1 MAVKSLKD
9 WTKQIEGLATMEIT
23 PLTELYTDMLATAH
37 DIGYKVPDALLV
49 ETENPD
55 ELRKVIEPLD
65 KGIKEFHA
73 ELLKAPVKPKAT
85 DTVKTASSHT
95 LKASEL
101 KKPRAAKKAAPKKPA
116 EPAAQKGKKEKT
128 MAKAAKTVAEPKAA
142 KKVAKKVAKKA
153 AAKKAASSNARVGVS
168 RFTGDEKITLKIKD
182 NPAREG
188 SGKFER
194 MANLMKHSGK
204 TVKTFLASKLG
215 RSSTLH
221 NAAKAGYITVK

>member
-1 MAVKSLKD
+1 MAAKLLKD
-9 WTKQIEGLATMEIT
+9 WTKQIDGLPTMEIT

-37 DIGYKVPDALLV
+37 DIGYKVPDDLLV
-49 ETENPD
+49 ETESPD

-73 ELLKAPVKPKAT
+73 EAAKAKPAT
-85 DTVKTASSHT
+85 EKKETVK
-95 LKASEL
+95 KAIS
-101 KKPRAAKKAAPKKPA
+101 KKAAPKKPA
-116 EPAAQKGKKEKT
+116 EPAVQKGKKEKT

-142 KKVAKKVAKKA
+142 AKVAKKVAKKKA
-153 AAKKAASSNARVGVS
+153 SKKAASSNARVGVS
-168 RFTGDEKITLKIKD
+168 RFTGDEKITVKVKE

-194 MANLMKHSGK
+194 LANLLKHNGK

-221 NAAKAGYITVK
+221 NASKAGYISIK

>member
-9 WTKQIEGLATMEIT
+9 WTKQIEGLATMEIV

-37 DIGYKVPDALLV
+37 DLGYKVPDELLI
-49 ETENPD
+49 ESENPD

-101 KKPRAAKKAAPKKPA
+101 KKPKAKKAAPKKPA
-116 EPAAQKGKKEKT
+116 EPAVQKGKKEKT
-128 MAKAAKTVAEPKAA
+128 MAKAAKSVAEPKAA
-142 KKVAKKVAKKA
+142 AKVAKKVAKKK

-168 RFTGDEKITLKIKD
+168 RFTGDEKITLKIKE

-188 SGKFER
+188 SGKFDR
-194 MANLMKHSGK
+194 MANLMKHGGK

-221 NAAKAGYITVK
+221 NAVKAGYISIK